1 MKALTEKEFYIL
13 NYLRK
18 QKSKGISQRQLVE
31 KLHYSLGTINS
42 VLKEFKAEGL
52 IDERYRVTE
61 KGLDTLLPYKA
72 TNAVIMAAGVSSR
85 YEPLFNDKPKGLMV
99 VKGEV
104 LIERQIR
111 QLQEAGIEEIYL
123 VVGFKKELFFYLE
136 DKYGVHILVNS
147 DYALRNNNGTI
158 YFVRKY
164 LDNSYICSSD
174 DYFVENPF
182 ELYNYTSY
190 YSAEFMQGKT
200 GERGVILDSHDRII
214 GTYPGAHNSWG
225 LIGHSYWNR
234 EFSQS
239 FIQKLSAIYEDAET
253 KPLLWE
259 RIFDK
264 YVNELPPMYLKRYKH
279 VIYEFDNLN
288 ELRSFDP
295 FFVINLDEDIL
306 DNICRLF
313 KCNEND
319 LLHFDILEVGKA
331 NNLFTFECK
340 GEKYIYRNCSPLL
353 KRIVDRKREAQVQ
366 RLVSK
371 DGIDNTVIYINP
383 KDGWRVSRF
392 IDLNKNN
399 QFSGKYLKQ
408 TIESVKKLHDKECS
422 YSCDFKKEIHKL
434 HRLLDGVSDVYEN
447 FSKELADGIFQL
459 QDYVAGDNWP
469 KRLCHNNITASKI
482 IRNNEAFSIVDWET
496 AGMNDPGYDIAGMA
510 IEAGNIKSVLAL
522 YFNHPGTFE
531 EERHVYACAAILEYY
546 RMILAIYLEIN
557 GRNLQDKMY
566 YWYKSAKKYKKIALE
581 MYGETK

>member
-1 MKALTEKEFYIL
+1 MALTEKEFNIL

-18 QKSKGISQRQLVE
+18 KHSKRVSQRQIVE
-31 KLHYSLGTINS
+31 KMHYSLGTVNS
-42 VLKEFKAEGL
+42 VLKDLKSSRL
-52 IDERYRVTE
+52 IDEHYGVTE
-61 KGLDTLLPYKA
+61 KGLDTLLPYKV

-104 LIERQIR
+104 LVERQIR
-111 QLQEAGIEEIYL
+111 QLQEAGIKEIYL

-182 ELYNYTSY
+182 ELYNYSSY

-239 FIQKLSAIYEDAET
+239 FIQKLSTIYEDAET

-306 DNICRLF
+306 DNICHLF
-313 KCNEND
+313 KCNKND

-331 NNLFTFECK
+331 NNLFTFKCK

-399 QFSGKYLKQ
+399 QFSGKFLKQ
-408 TIESVKKLHDKECS
+408 TIEAVKKLHDEESSCS
-422 YSCDFKKEIHKL
+422 YDFKKEIRKL

-447 FSKELADGIFQL
+447 FSKELADGISLL
-459 QDYVAGDNWP
+459 QDYVDGDNWP
-469 KRLCHNNITASKI
+469 KRLCHNNITVENI
-482 IRNNEAFSIVDWET
+482 IRDNTGLSIVDWEM
-496 AGMNDPGYDIAGMA
+496 AGMNDPGYDLAGIA
-510 IEAGNIKSVLAL
+510 IETDNINKVLEL
-522 YFNHPGTFE
+522 YFNRQGTIE
-531 EERHVYACAAILEYY
+531 EKRHIYACAAILEYY

-557 GRNLQDKMY
+557 GRNLQGQMY
-566 YWYKSAKKYKKIALE
+566 NWYKSAKKYKKIALE

>member
-1 MKALTEKEFYIL
+1 MALTEKEFNIL

-18 QKSKGISQRQLVE
+18 KHSKRVSQRQIVE
-31 KLHYSLGTINS
+31 KMHYSLGTVNS
-42 VLKEFKAEGL
+42 VLKDLKSSRL
-52 IDERYRVTE
+52 IDEHYGVTE
-61 KGLDTLLPYKA
+61 KGLYTLLPYRV

-104 LIERQIR
+104 LVERQIR
-111 QLQEAGIEEIYL
+111 QLQEAGIKEIYL

-158 YFVRKY
+158 YFARNY

-200 GERGVILDSHDRII
+200 GERGVILDSHDRIV

-225 LIGHSYWNR
+225 LIGHSYWDR
-234 EFSQS
+234 KFSKS

-264 YVNELPPMYLKRYKH
+264 YINELPPMYLKKYKH

-295 FFVINLDEDIL
+295 FFVVNLDEKII
-306 DNICRLF
+306 DNLCRLF
-313 KCNEND
+313 KCDQSD
-319 LLHFDILEVGKA
+319 LHHFDILEVGKT

-340 GEKYIYRNCSPLL
+340 GQKYIYRNCSPLL
-353 KRIVDRKREAQVQ
+353 KRIVDRKREAQIQ

-371 DGIDNTVIYINP
+371 DGIDNTVIYIDP
-383 KDGWRVSRF
+383 TYGWRVSKF
-392 IDLNKNN
+392 IDMDEGNLP
-399 QFSGKYLKQ
+399 SGNLLEQ
-408 TIESVKKLHDKECS
+408 TIETVKRLHGEVNS
-422 YSCDFKKEIHKL
+422 YSYDFKKEIHKL
-434 HRLLDGVSDVYEN
+434 HRLLDGISDVYEN
-447 FSKELADGIFQL
+447 FSKELANGISQL
-459 QDYVAGDNWP
+459 QVYINKDNWA
-469 KRLCHNNITASKI
+469 KRLCHNNITVENI
-482 IRNNEAFSIVDWET
+482 IRDNTGLSIVDWEM
-496 AGMNDPGYDIAGMA
+496 AGMNDPGYDLAGIA
-510 IEAGNIKSVLAL
+510 IETDDINKVLEL
-522 YFNHPGTFE
+522 YFDRQGTIE
-531 EERHVYACAAILEYY
+531 EKRHVYACAAILEYY

-557 GRNLQDKMY
+557 GRNLQDQMY
-566 YWYKSAKKYKKIALE
+566 NWYKSAKKYKKIALE

>member
-1 MKALTEKEFYIL
+1 MTLTEKEFNVL
-13 NYLRK
+13 DYLRK
-18 QKSKGISQRQLVE
+18 QNSKKVSQRQIVE
-31 KLHYSLGTINS
+31 KLHYSLGTVNS
-42 VLKEFKAEGL
+42 VLKDLKSSGL
-52 IDERYRVTE
+52 IDEHYRIKE
-61 KGLDTLLPYKA
+61 KGLDALLPYKV

-104 LIERQIR
+104 LIERQIK
-111 QLQEAGIEEIYL
+111 QLIEAGIEEIYL

-136 DKYGVHILVNS
+136 EKYGVHILVNS

-158 YFVRKY
+158 YFVRNY

-225 LIGHSYWNR
+225 LIGHSYWDR
-234 EFSQS
+234 EFSKA
-239 FIQKLSAIYEDAET
+239 FIQKLSTIYDDAET

-264 YVNELPPMYLKRYKH
+264 YIAELPPMYLKKYKH

-295 FFVINLDEDIL
+295 FFVINLDEDIINNL
-306 DNICRLF
+306 CHLF
-313 KCNEND
+313 KCDQSD
-319 LLHFDILEVGKA
+319 LHHFDILEVGKA

-340 GEKYIYRNCSPLL
+340 DEKYIYRNCSPLL
-353 KRIVDRKREAQVQ
+353 KRIVDRKREAQIQ
-366 RLVSK
+366 KLVSK
-371 DGIDNTVIYINP
+371 VGIDNTVIYINP
-383 KDGWRVSRF
+383 KDGWKVSRF
-392 IDLNKNN
+392 IDLNKNDI
-399 QFSGKYLKQ
+399 FSRNSLEEIVKV
-408 TIESVKKLHDKECS
+408 VKKLHEEGS
-422 YSCDFKKEIHKL
+422 PYNYDFKKEIRKL

-447 FSKELADGIFQL
+447 FSKELADGISLL
-459 QDYVAGDNWP
+459 QGYVDKDNWP
-469 KRLCHNNITASKI
+469 KCLCHNNIAVSTI
-482 IRNNEAFSIVDWET
+482 IRDEQAISLIDWET

-510 IEAGNIKSVLAL
+510 IEENNVTKVLDL
-522 YFNHPGTFE
+522 YFDHPATFE

-557 GRNLQDKMY
+557 GRNLQDQMY

-581 MYGETK
+581 MYGETN

>member
-1 MKALTEKEFYIL
+1 M
-13 NYLRK
+13 
-18 QKSKGISQRQLVE
+18 
-31 KLHYSLGTINS
+31 
-42 VLKEFKAEGL
+42 
-52 IDERYRVTE
+52 IDEHYGVTE
-61 KGLDTLLPYKA
+61 KGLYTLLPYRV

-104 LIERQIR
+104 LVERQIR
-111 QLQEAGIEEIYL
+111 QLQEAGIKEIYL

-158 YFVRKY
+158 YFARNY

-200 GERGVILDSHDRII
+200 GERGVILDSHDRIV

-225 LIGHSYWNR
+225 LIGHSYWDR
-234 EFSQS
+234 KFSKS

-264 YVNELPPMYLKRYKH
+264 YINELPPMYLKKYKH

-295 FFVINLDEDIL
+295 FFVVNLDEKII
-306 DNICRLF
+306 DNLCRLF
-313 KCNEND
+313 KCDQSD
-319 LLHFDILEVGKA
+319 LHHFDILEVGKT

-340 GEKYIYRNCSPLL
+340 GQKYIYRNCSPLL
-353 KRIVDRKREAQVQ
+353 KRIVDRKREAQIQ

-371 DGIDNTVIYINP
+371 DGIDNTVIYIDP
-383 KDGWRVSRF
+383 TYGWRVSKF
-392 IDLNKNN
+392 IDMDEGNLP
-399 QFSGKYLKQ
+399 SGNLLEQ
-408 TIESVKKLHDKECS
+408 TIETVKRLHGEVNS
-422 YSCDFKKEIHKL
+422 YSYDFKKEIHKL
-434 HRLLDGVSDVYEN
+434 HRLLEGISDVYEN
-447 FSKELADGIFQL
+447 FSKELANGIFQL
-459 QDYVAGDNWP
+459 QVYINKDNWA
-469 KRLCHNNITASKI
+469 KRLCHNNITVENI
-482 IRNNEAFSIVDWET
+482 IRDNTGLSIVDWEM
-496 AGMNDPGYDIAGMA
+496 AGMNDPGYDLAGIA
-510 IEAGNIKSVLAL
+510 IETDDINKVLEL
-522 YFNHPGTFE
+522 YFDRQGTIE
-531 EERHVYACAAILEYY
+531 EKRHVYACAAILEYY

-557 GRNLQDKMY
+557 GRNLQDQMY
-566 YWYKSAKKYKKIALE
+566 NWYKSAKKYKKIALE

>member
-1 MKALTEKEFYIL
+1 MTLTEKEFNVL
-13 NYLRK
+13 DYLRK
-18 QKSKGISQRQLVE
+18 QNTKKVSQRQIVE
-31 KLHYSLGTINS
+31 KLHYSLGTVNS
-42 VLKEFKAEGL
+42 VLKDLKSSGL
-52 IDERYRVTE
+52 IDEHYRIKG
-61 KGLDTLLPYKA
+61 KGLDTLLPYKV

-104 LIERQIR
+104 LIERQIK
-111 QLQEAGIEEIYL
+111 QLLEAGIEEIYL
-123 VVGFKKELFFYLE
+123 VVGYKKELFFYLE
-136 DKYGVHILVNS
+136 EKYGVHILVNS

-158 YFVRKY
+158 YFVRNY

-225 LIGHSYWNR
+225 LIGHSYWDR
-234 EFSQS
+234 EFSKA
-239 FIQKLSAIYEDAET
+239 FIQKLSTIYDDAET

-264 YVNELPPMYLKRYKH
+264 YIVELPPMYLKKYKH

-295 FFVINLDEDIL
+295 FFVINLDEDIINNL
-306 DNICRLF
+306 CHLF
-313 KCNEND
+313 KCDQSD
-319 LLHFDILEVGKA
+319 LHHFDILEVGKA

-340 GEKYIYRNCSPLL
+340 DEKYIYRNCSPLL
-353 KRIVDRKREAQVQ
+353 KRIVDRKREAQIQ
-366 RLVSK
+366 KLVSK
-371 DGIDNTVIYINP
+371 VGIDNTVIYINP
-383 KDGWRVSRF
+383 KDGWKVSRF
-392 IDLNKNN
+392 IDLSKNDI
-399 QFSGKYLKQ
+399 FSRNSLEEIVKV
-408 TIESVKKLHDKECS
+408 VKKLHEEGS
-422 YSCDFKKEIHKL
+422 PYNYDFKKEIRKL

-447 FSKELADGIFQL
+447 FSKELADGISLL
-459 QDYVAGDNWP
+459 QGYVDKDNWH
-469 KRLCHNNITASKI
+469 KCLCHNNIAVSTI
-482 IRNNEAFSIVDWET
+482 IRDEQAISLIDWET

-510 IEAGNIKSVLAL
+510 IEENNVTKVLDL
-522 YFNHPGTFE
+522 YFDHPATFE

-557 GRNLQDKMY
+557 GRNLQDQMY

-581 MYGETK
+581 MYGETN

>member
-1 MKALTEKEFYIL
+1 MTLTEKEFNVL
-13 NYLRK
+13 DYLRK
-18 QKSKGISQRQLVE
+18 QNTKKVSQRQIVE
-31 KLHYSLGTINS
+31 KLHYSLGTVNS
-42 VLKEFKAEGL
+42 VLKDLKSSGL
-52 IDERYRVTE
+52 IDEHYRIKE
-61 KGLDTLLPYKA
+61 KGLDTLLPYKV

-104 LIERQIR
+104 LIERQIK
-111 QLQEAGIEEIYL
+111 QLLEAGIEEIYL

-136 DKYGVHILVNS
+136 EKYGVHILVNS

-158 YFVRKY
+158 YFVRNY

-225 LIGHSYWNR
+225 LIGHSYWDR
-234 EFSQS
+234 DFSKV
-239 FIQKLSAIYEDAET
+239 FIQKLSTIYDDAET

-264 YVNELPPMYLKRYKH
+264 YIAELPPMYLKKYKH

-295 FFVINLDEDIL
+295 FFVINLDEDIINNL
-306 DNICRLF
+306 CHLF
-313 KCNEND
+313 KCDQSD
-319 LLHFDILEVGKA
+319 LHHFDILEVGKA

-340 GEKYIYRNCSPLL
+340 DEKYIYRNCSPLL
-353 KRIVDRKREAQVQ
+353 KRIVDRKREAQIQ
-366 RLVSK
+366 KLVSK
-371 DGIDNTVIYINP
+371 VGIDNTVIYINP
-383 KDGWRVSRF
+383 KDGWKVSRF
-392 IDLNKNN
+392 IDLNKNDI
-399 QFSGKYLKQ
+399 FSRNSLEEIVKV
-408 TIESVKKLHDKECS
+408 VKKLHEEGS
-422 YSCDFKKEIHKL
+422 PYNYDFKKEIRKL

-447 FSKELADGIFQL
+447 FSKELADGISLL
-459 QDYVAGDNWP
+459 QGYVDKDNWP
-469 KRLCHNNITASKI
+469 KCLCHNNIAVSTI
-482 IRNNEAFSIVDWET
+482 IRDEQAISLIDWET

-510 IEAGNIKSVLAL
+510 MEENNVTKVLDL
-522 YFNHPGTFE
+522 YFDHPATFE
-531 EERHVYACAAILEYY
+531 EKRHVYACAAILEYY

-557 GRNLQDKMY
+557 GRNLQDQMY

-581 MYGETK
+581 MYGETN

>member
-1 MKALTEKEFYIL
+1 MLWEVS
-13 NYLRK
+13 N
-18 QKSKGISQRQLVE
+18 
-31 KLHYSLGTINS
+31 YSLGTVNS
-42 VLKEFKAEGL
+42 VLKAFKARGL
-52 IDERYRVTE
+52 IDEHYRIEE
-61 KGLDTLLPYKA
+61 KGLNALGPYKV
-72 TNAVIMAAGVSSR
+72 TNAIIMAAGVSSR

-111 QLQEAGIEEIYL
+111 QLQEAGIEDIYL
-123 VVGFKKELFFYLE
+123 VIGFKKELFFYLE

-158 YFVRKY
+158 YFVRDY
-164 LDNSYICSSD
+164 LSNSYICSSD
-174 DYFVENPF
+174 DYFVKNPF

-234 EFSQS
+234 EFSRA
-239 FIQKLSAIYEDAET
+239 FIQKLLAIYEDAET

-288 ELRSFDP
+288 ELHSFDP
-295 FFVINLDEDIL
+295 FFVVNLDEDIINNL
-306 DNICRLF
+306 CHLF
-313 KCNEND
+313 KCDQRD
-319 LLHFDILEVGKA
+319 LRCFDILEVGKA

-340 GEKYIYRNCSPLL
+340 GKKYIYRNCSPLL

-366 RLVSK
+366 KLVSK
-371 DGIDNTVIYINP
+371 VGIDKTVIYINP
-383 KDGWRVSRF
+383 KDGCRVSKF
-392 IDLNKNN
+392 IDQDKDNSS
-399 QFSGKYLKQ
+399 SGNLLMQ
-408 TIESVKKLHDKECS
+408 TVEAVKKLHDKESPYS
-422 YSCDFKKEIHKL
+422 YDFKREIRKL

-447 FSKELADGIFQL
+447 FSKELADGISQL
-459 QDYVAGDNWP
+459 QDYVDEDNWN
-469 KRLCHNNITASKI
+469 KKLCHNNIAGSKI
-482 IRNNEAFSIVDWET
+482 IRNNEVFSLIDWET

-510 IEAGNIKSVLAL
+510 IEADDVAKVLAL
-522 YFNHPGTFE
+522 YFGRPGTFE

-557 GRNLQDKMY
+557 GRNLQDQMY
-566 YWYKSAKKYKKIALE
+566 YWYKSAKKYKKIALQ
-581 MYGETK
+581 MYGETN

>member
-1 MKALTEKEFYIL
+1 MTLTEKEFNVL
-13 NYLRK
+13 DYLRK
-18 QKSKGISQRQLVE
+18 QNTKKVSQRQIVE
-31 KLHYSLGTINS
+31 KLHYSLGTVNS
-42 VLKEFKAEGL
+42 VLKDLKSSGL
-52 IDERYRVTE
+52 IDEHYRIKE
-61 KGLDTLLPYKA
+61 KGLDTLLPYKV

-104 LIERQIR
+104 LIERQIK
-111 QLQEAGIEEIYL
+111 QLLEAGIEEIYL

-136 DKYGVHILVNS
+136 EKYGVHILVNS

-158 YFVRKY
+158 YFVRNY

-225 LIGHSYWNR
+225 LIGHSYWDR
-234 EFSQS
+234 DFSKV
-239 FIQKLSAIYEDAET
+239 FIQKLSTIYDDAET

-264 YVNELPPMYLKRYKH
+264 YIAELPPMYLKKYKH

-295 FFVINLDEDIL
+295 FFVINLDEDIINNL
-306 DNICRLF
+306 CHLF
-313 KCNEND
+313 KCDQSD
-319 LLHFDILEVGKA
+319 LHHFDILEVGKA

-340 GEKYIYRNCSPLL
+340 DEKYIYRNCSPLL
-353 KRIVDRKREAQVQ
+353 KRIVDRKREAQIQ
-366 RLVSK
+366 KLVSK
-371 DGIDNTVIYINP
+371 VGIDNTVIYINP
-383 KDGWRVSRF
+383 KDGWKVSRF
-392 IDLNKNN
+392 IDLNKNDI
-399 QFSGKYLKQ
+399 FSRNSLEEIVKV
-408 TIESVKKLHDKECS
+408 VKKLHEEGS
-422 YSCDFKKEIHKL
+422 PYNYDFKKEIQKL

-447 FSKELADGIFQL
+447 FSKELADGISLL
-459 QDYVAGDNWP
+459 QGYVDKDNWP
-469 KRLCHNNITASKI
+469 KCLCHNNIAVSTI
-482 IRNNEAFSIVDWET
+482 IRDEQAISLIDWET

-510 IEAGNIKSVLAL
+510 MEENNVTKVLDL
-522 YFNHPGTFE
+522 YFDHPATFE
-531 EERHVYACAAILEYY
+531 EKRHVYACAAILEYY

-557 GRNLQDKMY
+557 GRNLQDQMY

-581 MYGETK
+581 MYGETN

>member
-1 MKALTEKEFYIL
+1 MTLTEKEFNVL
-13 NYLRK
+13 DYLRK
-18 QKSKGISQRQLVE
+18 QNMKKVSQRQIVE
-31 KLHYSLGTINS
+31 KLYYSLGTVNS
-42 VLKEFKAEGL
+42 VLKDLKSHGL
-52 IDERYRVTE
+52 IDEHYRIKE
-61 KGLDTLLPYKA
+61 KGLDTLLPYKV

-104 LIERQIR
+104 LIERQIK
-111 QLQEAGIEEIYL
+111 QLLEAGIEEIYL

-136 DKYGVHILVNS
+136 EKYGVHILVNS

-158 YFVRKY
+158 YFVRNY

-234 EFSQS
+234 KFSKA
-239 FIQKLSAIYEDAET
+239 FIQKLSTIYDDAET

-264 YVNELPPMYLKRYKH
+264 YVAELPPMYLKKYKH

-295 FFVINLDEDIL
+295 FFVINLDEDIINNL
-306 DNICRLF
+306 CHLF
-313 KCNEND
+313 KCDQSD
-319 LLHFDILEVGKA
+319 LHHFDILEVGKA

-340 GEKYIYRNCSPLL
+340 DEKYIYRNCSPLL
-353 KRIVDRKREAQVQ
+353 KRIVDRKREAQIQ
-366 RLVSK
+366 KLVSK
-371 DGIDNTVIYINP
+371 VGIDNTVIYINP
-383 KDGWRVSRF
+383 KDGWKVSRF
-392 IDLNKNN
+392 INLNKNDISSRN
-399 QFSGKYLKQ
+399 SLEEIVKV
-408 TIESVKKLHDKECS
+408 VKKLHEEGS
-422 YSCDFKKEIHKL
+422 PYNYDFKKEIRKL

-447 FSKELADGIFQL
+447 FSKELADGISLL
-459 QDYVAGDNWP
+459 QGYVDKDNWP
-469 KRLCHNNITASKI
+469 KCLCHNNITVSKI
-482 IRNNEAFSIVDWET
+482 IRDDQAISLIDWET

-510 IEAGNIKSVLAL
+510 IEANNVTKVLDL
-522 YFNHPGTFE
+522 YFDHPATFE

-557 GRNLQDKMY
+557 GRNLQDQMY

-581 MYGETK
+581 MYGETN